1 MAARDTTIAFWE
13 DEICLQSLSN
23 HMMSNHNFHQGIE
36 VGFKDPQG
44 MEICNMDGS
53 RLFLKKYLEAGLPV
67 EQGVAMLESHL
78 VIRVWNSA
86 IQGQSMLAL

>member
-13 DEICLQSLSN
+13 DEICLQSLSI
-23 HMMSNHNFHQGIE
+23 HMVSNHIHQGIE

-67 EQGVAMLESHL
+67 GKGVAKAIS
-78 VIRVWNSA
+78 VIKAWNSA
-86 IQGQSMLAL
+86 I